1 MAEASTIKIK
11 RSGVS
16 GNPTTLKTGELAYS
30 WFEGEGGNRLYIG
43 TGTESEGNAANHVV
57 IGGKFFT
64 DMLDHTAGTLTGSSA
79 IIVDADKK
87 INEIITPSIHNDENL
102 TITAPK
108 VVIQNAYV
116 GDENTS
122 LQQFVQTQ
130 VGEVGVTVSAGTGI
144 AVTGE
149 GKDKTIALTDTGV
162 TAQQYGS
169 TTEIPVI
176 TVDAQGRITAAE
188 TAEISTTLNFADGAS
203 GSGSVDLASGSL
215 KVAGSNGVAVTA
227 SADGFAVSADASVVR
242 TSGAQTIADLKTFS
256 ALPQAT
262 AVQSD
267 VITGEANELVKL
279 GTVREQTVYTD
290 TSANGAT
297 VSVGGITKGKKYS
310 NTDIIQVLDD
320 LLHPYVSPSGVSL
333 SLSETGGVFECGV
346 TKTVSTGTVR
356 WTNGSQNITKAEI
369 LQGGSPVAE
378 APVSGSATSI
388 ACNPESPI
396 TVKTN
401 TTFTARVTDPTKQ
414 VSGGNVSYTFVY
426 PFYHGIVTTTSP
438 DEGTVKALTKDIT
451 AKGNKAYTQDMNA
464 NYACIAYPKSY
475 GVLKSILDPSGFEN
489 IGSFTRSEIQ
499 ITGLDS
505 TAQTYYVYVSG
516 LNTANG
522 YQFRYNF

>member
-16 GNPTTLKTGELAYS
+16 GNPAKLQTGELAYS
-30 WFEGEGGNRLYIG
+30 WFEGDGGNRLYIG

-79 IIVDADKK
+79 VIVDANKK

-108 VVIQNAYV
+108 VILQNAYV
-116 GDENTS
+116 GDENTT
-122 LQQFVQTQ
+122 LQSFVQSQ
-130 VGEVGVTVSAGTGI
+130 VGEVGITVAAGTGI
-144 AVTGE
+144 AVSGD

-188 TAEISTTLNFADGAS
+188 TAEISTTLNIADGAS

-227 SADGFAVSADASVVR
+227 SADGFAVTADATVVR
-242 TSGAQTIADLKTFS
+242 TTGDQSVDGAKTFVTVPKASGAQADVVTG
-256 ALPQAT
+256 
-262 AVQSD
+262 D
-267 VITGEANELVKL
+267 VNELAKL
-279 GTVREQTVYTD
+279 GTVKEQTVYTD

-297 VSVGGITKGKKYS
+297 VSVGGIAKGKKYT
-310 NTDIIQVLDD
+310 NADIITVIDE
-320 LLHPYVSPSGVSL
+320 LLHPYVAPTGVSL
-333 SLSETGGVFECGV
+333 TLSEGGGVFECGV

-378 APVSGSATSI
+378 VSVGSAVTSI

-396 TVKTN
+396 QITTN
-401 TTFTARVTDPTKQ
+401 TSFSARVTDPTKQ

-426 PFYHGIVTTTSP
+426 PFYHGIVTTTTP
-438 DEGTVKALTKDIT
+438 DEGTVKALTKDVST
-451 AKGNKAYTQDMNA
+451 KGNKAYTQDMNA

-475 GVLKSILDPSGFEN
+475 GALKSILDPSGFEN

-505 TAQTYYVYVSG
+505 TAQTYYVYVSAV
-516 LNTANG
+516 NTANG

>member
-30 WFEGEGGNRLYIG
+30 WFEGDGGNRLYIG
-43 TGTESEGNAANHVV
+43 TGTETEGNAANHVV

-122 LQQFVQTQ
+122 LEQFVQAQ
-130 VGEVGVTVSAGTGI
+130 IGEVGVTVSAGTGI
-144 AVTGE
+144 EVTGD
-149 GKDKTIALTDTGV
+149 GKDKTIGLTATGV
-162 TAQQYGS
+162 TADQYGS
-169 TTEIPVI
+169 TTEIPVLTI
-176 TVDAQGRITAAE
+176 DAQGRVTAAE
-188 TAEISTTLNFADGAS
+188 TAEISTTLNIADGAS
-203 GSGSVDLASGSL
+203 GQGSVDLASGSL

-262 AVQSD
+262 AAQSD
-267 VITGEANELVKL
+267 VITGEANELAKL

-297 VSVGGITKGKKYS
+297 VAVGGIAKGKKYS

-320 LLHPYVSPSGVSL
+320 LLHPYVAPSGVSL
-333 SLSETGGVFECGV
+333 TLSETGGTFECGV

-378 APVSGSATSI
+378 ASVSGSATSI
-388 ACNPESPI
+388 ACNPTSPI
-396 TVKTN
+396 TVTTN
-401 TTFTARVTDPTKQ
+401 TSFTARVTDPTKQ
-414 VSGGNVSYTFVY
+414 VSGGSVSYNFVY
-426 PFYHGIVTTTSP
+426 PFYHGIVTTTTP
-438 DEGTVKALTKDIT
+438 DEATVKGLTKDVS
-451 AKGNKAYTQDMNA
+451 AKSNKSYTQDMNA

-475 GVLKSILDPSGFEN
+475 GKLRSILDPSGFEN
-489 IGSFTRSEIQ
+489 IGSFTQSEIQ

-516 LNTANG
+516 INTASG

>member
-11 RSGVS
+11 RSGVT
-16 GNPTTLKTGELAYS
+16 GNPAILKTGELAYS
-30 WFEGEGGNRLYIG
+30 WFEGDGGNRLYIG

-122 LQQFVQTQ
+122 LEQFVQAQ

-144 AVTGE
+144 EVTGE
-149 GKDKTIALTDTGV
+149 GKDKTIGLTTTGV
-162 TAQQYGS
+162 TADQYGS
-169 TTEIPVI
+169 TTEIPVLTI
-176 TVDAQGRITAAE
+176 DAQGRVTAAE
-188 TAEISTTLNFADGAS
+188 TAEISTTLNIADGAS
-203 GSGSVDLASGSL
+203 GQGSVDLANGSL
-215 KVAGSNGVAVTA
+215 KVAGSDGVAVTA

-262 AVQSD
+262 AAQSD
-267 VITGEANELVKL
+267 VITGEANELAKL

-297 VSVGGITKGKKYS
+297 VAVGGIAKGKKYS

-320 LLHPYVSPSGVSL
+320 LLHPYVAPSGVSL
-333 SLSETGGVFECGV
+333 TLSETGGTFECGV

-378 APVSGSATSI
+378 AAVSGSATSI
-388 ACNPESPI
+388 ACNPASPI
-396 TVKTN
+396 TVTTN
-401 TTFTARVTDPTKQ
+401 TSFTARVTDPTKQ
-414 VSGGNVSYTFVY
+414 VSGGSVSYNFVY
-426 PFYHGIVTTTSP
+426 PFYHGIVTTTTP
-438 DEGTVKALTKDIT
+438 DEATVKGLTKDVS
-451 AKGNKAYTQDMNA
+451 AKSNKSYTQDMNA

-475 GVLKSILDPSGFEN
+475 GKLRSILDPSGFEN
-489 IGSFTRSEIQ
+489 IGSFTQSEIQ

-516 LNTANG
+516 INTASG
-522 YQFRYNF
+522 YQFRYQF

>member
-11 RSGVS
+11 RSGVT
-16 GNPTTLKTGELAYS
+16 GNPAILKTGELAYS
-30 WFEGEGGNRLYIG
+30 WFEGDGGNRLYIG

-122 LQQFVQTQ
+122 LEQFVQAQ

-144 AVTGE
+144 EVTGE
-149 GKDKTIALTDTGV
+149 GKDKTIGLTTTGV
-162 TAQQYGS
+162 TADQYGS
-169 TTEIPVI
+169 TTEIPVLTI
-176 TVDAQGRITAAE
+176 DAQGRVTAAE
-188 TAEISTTLNFADGAS
+188 TAEISTTLNIADGAS
-203 GSGSVDLASGSL
+203 GQGSVDLANGSL
-215 KVAGSNGVAVTA
+215 KVAGSDGVAVTA

-262 AVQSD
+262 AAQSD
-267 VITGEANELVKL
+267 VITGEANELAKL

-297 VSVGGITKGKKYS
+297 VAVGGIAKGKKYS

-320 LLHPYVSPSGVSL
+320 LLHPYVAPSGVSL
-333 SLSETGGVFECGV
+333 TLSETGGTFECGV

-378 APVSGSATSI
+378 AAVSGSATSI
-388 ACNPESPI
+388 ACNPASPI
-396 TVKTN
+396 TVTTN

-414 VSGGNVSYTFVY
+414 VSGGSVSYNFVY

-438 DEGTVKALTKDIT
+438 DEATVKGLTKDVS
-451 AKGNKAYTQDMNA
+451 AKSNKSYTQDMNA

-475 GVLKSILDPSGFEN
+475 GKLRSILDPSGFEN
-489 IGSFTRSEIQ
+489 IGSFTQSEIQ

-516 LNTANG
+516 LNTASG
-522 YQFRYNF
+522 YQFRYQF

>member
-1 MAEASTIKIK
+1 MYLHSVALLHGRHERREEFLSRRYLLYRNPA
-11 RSGVS
+11 GQPVS
-16 GNPTTLKTGELAYS
+16 
-30 WFEGEGGNRLYIG
+30 
-43 TGTESEGNAANHVV
+43 
-57 IGGKFFT
+57 
-64 DMLDHTAGTLTGSSA
+64 
-79 IIVDADKK
+79 
-87 INEIITPSIHNDENL
+87 
-102 TITAPK
+102 
-108 VVIQNAYV
+108 
-116 GDENTS
+116 
-122 LQQFVQTQ
+122 
-130 VGEVGVTVSAGTGI
+130 
-144 AVTGE
+144 GE

-188 TAEISTTLNFADGAS
+188 TAEISTTLNITDGVS
-203 GSGSVDLASGSL
+203 GAGSVDLADGSL

-227 SADGFAVSADASVVR
+227 SADGFAVSADATVVR
-242 TSGAQTIADLKTFS
+242 TTGDQSVDGAKTFVTVPKASGAQG
-256 ALPQAT
+256 
-262 AVQSD
+262 D
-267 VITGEANELVKL
+267 VVSGDANELAKL
-279 GTVREQTVYTD
+279 GTVKEQTVYTD

-297 VSVGGITKGKKYS
+297 VAVGGIAKGKKYS

-378 APVSGSATSI
+378 ATVEGSVTSI
-388 ACNPESPI
+388 ACNPTSPI
-396 TVKTN
+396 QIKTN
-401 TTFTARVTDPTKQ
+401 TSFTARVTDPTKQ

-438 DEGTVKALTKDIT
+438 DEGTVKGLTKDVST
-451 AKGNKAYTQDMNA
+451 KSNKAYTQDMNA

-516 LNTANG
+516 INTASG